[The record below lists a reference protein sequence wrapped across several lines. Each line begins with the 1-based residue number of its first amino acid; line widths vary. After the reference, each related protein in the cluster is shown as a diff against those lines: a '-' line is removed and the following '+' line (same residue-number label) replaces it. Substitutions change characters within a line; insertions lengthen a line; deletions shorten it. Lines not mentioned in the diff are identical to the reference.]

1 MKYVAVITYTNGT
14 RTGAII
20 HAESHA
26 EAWEKL
32 FQKFNPEYV
41 LGVKLTEVVTD
52 CNEIF

>member
-20 HAESHA
+20 HAESHG

-32 FQKFNPEYV
+32 FKVFNPEFI
-41 LGVKLTEVVTD
+41 LGVKLTECLTETH
-52 CNEIF
+52 EIK